1 MKNKY
6 IIICFLMGIGLIFLI
21 WGAYIY
27 MYYPGMREIRK
38 AAWHEAHIQYF
49 IGLFFMIIPYFLTFV
64 KDKK

>member
-1 MKNKY
+1 
-6 IIICFLMGIGLIFLI
+6 MGIGLIFLI